1 MSSLDAW
8 CGAEL
13 RDLST
18 IADTGALS
26 GCRTQRNC
34 SRWNETD
41 VFVQIARTLN
51 LTKEQRATLLS
62 ARTYL
67 NNKFDK

>member
-1 MSSLDAW
+1 ML
-8 CGAEL
+8 L
-13 RDLST
+13 DLST
-18 IADTGALS
+18 DAHIGALN

-67 NNKFDK
+67 HKKFDK

>member
-1 MSSLDAW
+1 
-8 CGAEL
+8 
-13 RDLST
+13 
-18 IADTGALS
+18 
-26 GCRTQRNC
+26 
-34 SRWNETD
+34 

>member
-1 MSSLDAW
+1 MITTSGRL
-8 CGAEL
+8 L
-13 RDLST
+13 
-18 IADTGALS
+18 

-51 LTKEQRATLLS
+51 LTKEQRATLLA

-67 NNKFDK
+67 HKKFDK